1 VEQEGVSSEAST
13 NRLAQYAVPS
23 RLPDILTRK
32 GKKTGKFQHSRRMI
46 PPFSAFRDPTI
57 WQELHQNLCPGSPPS
72 PPRKT
77 LDTLT
82 ASGRKIDR

>member
-57 WQELHQNLCPGSPPS
+57 CQELHQIYVPDLRLLKGKPS
-72 PPRKT
+72 IR
-77 LDTLT
+77 LQQ
-82 ASGRKIDR
+82 AADR